1 MKRWDFF
8 SGLTIILCL
17 LMVLGGFCV
26 WTTQQLTNDLKEQIA
41 SNYDTLRAL
50 REVQSSS
57 TRINSLALVETEPT
71 VLAANANSYEH
82 ERALMLNELAVVK
95 GAVSEPGEDELVARF
110 EALLG
115 DYLNGLDIL
124 FASTPADRVRFAE
137 RQASIG
143 RKGGEIAGVVEQIVK
158 IKEDAVFARRD
169 DAVRR
174 GQRANYVALGLVL
187 MSLGIYV
194 YTSFRLTQGVYQPLV
209 RLRDS
214 IVNLREKKFSEF
226 VPIEGGDEIGQIA
239 ATFNAMAT
247 DLRAF
252 INEKDGRVVAANRL
266 CRSILQALPK
276 PVYIVDNDLR
286 VTLMNPRAERL
297 SAGLGVPGA
306 LPALVR
312 QRVDEAAATG
322 HGLVGDDIR
331 QAIELES
338 ESEDAEGGSPIRQA
352 FIPQVFRMKTDLGVT
367 EGWAVLL
374 MNVTNLRRMDAAKTK
389 AISTLGHE
397 VKTPVTGIRMTLHLM
412 LEEKLGPLNADQRE
426 LLVSARDDCERLLT
440 VLQALL
446 ELARLESG
454 RTELKLTPVEPVGLL
469 QQAEAMHGALLS
481 RTGHRLV
488 LESLEE
494 DIPRVVADADLTA
507 RVLDNFLS
515 NAAKYG
521 VPGEA
526 VILRAASRADG
537 FVRLSVINRS
547 PRPLTETEQAGV
559 FEPFYRRAG
568 EQAEGSGLGLTIARE
583 IAELQRGRIGVWSQD
598 GAVEFYIDLR
608 VEKPSAES

>member
-26 WTTQQLTNDLKEQIA
+26 WTTQQLTKDLKEQIA

-57 TRINSLALVETEPT
+57 TRINSLALVETEPAA
-71 VLAANANSYEH
+71 LAANANSYEH
-82 ERALMLNELAVVK
+82 ERALMLKELAVVK
-95 GAVSEPGEDELVARF
+95 RAVSEPGEGELVARF

-124 FASTPADRVRFAE
+124 FASTPADRERFAE

-143 RKGGEIAGVVEQIVK
+143 RKGGEIAGVIEQIVK

-169 DAVRR
+169 AAVRR
-174 GQRANYVALGLVL
+174 GQRSNYVALGLVL

-252 INEKDGRVVAANRL
+252 INEKDDRVVAANRL
-266 CRSILQALPK
+266 CRSILHALPK
-276 PVYIVDNDLR
+276 PVYIVDNDLH
-286 VTLMNPRAERL
+286 VTLMNPRAERM

-312 QRVDEAAATG
+312 QRVDAAAAAG
-322 HGLVGDDIR
+322 HDLVGDDIR

-338 ESEDAEGGSPIRQA
+338 DSGDAKGTVRQA
-352 FIPQVFRMKTDLGVT
+352 FIPQVFRMKTDLGVP

-426 LLVSARDDCERLLT
+426 LLASARDDCERLLT

-454 RTELKLTPVEPVGLL
+454 RTELKPVPIEPGGLL
-469 QQAEAMHGALLS
+469 QQAEAMHGALLN

-488 LESLEE
+488 LEPSAE
-494 DIPRVVADADLTA
+494 DLPRVVADAGLTA

-526 VILRAASRADG
+526 VILCATARADG

-547 PRPLTETEQAGV
+547 PRPLTEAEQAGV

-568 EQAEGSGLGLTIARE
+568 ERAEGSGLGLTIARE
-583 IAELQRGRIGVWSQD
+583 IAELQGGRIGVWSRD
-598 GAVEFYIDLR
+598 DTVEFYLDLR
-608 VEKPSAES
+608 VEKPLAEA